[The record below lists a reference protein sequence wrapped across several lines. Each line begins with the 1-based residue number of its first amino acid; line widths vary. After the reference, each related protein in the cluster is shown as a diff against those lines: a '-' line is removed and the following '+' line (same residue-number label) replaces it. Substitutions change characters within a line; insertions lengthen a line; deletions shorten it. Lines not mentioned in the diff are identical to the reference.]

1 MSATHGTNLF
11 TDDCVVCLDP
21 SNKGYRKTP
30 FHIQDHSGNGSDGY
44 LAGGTM
50 TTTYWTNVTNF
61 AADSNAG
68 LVFDLDSP
76 QVWTISLL
84 LKLPVISRAGTLSR
98 IAGTNGVIDRG
109 EIGIYTGTN
118 DVWVNAPFGPWMP
131 LQVGSAKISI
141 NLDETAY
148 LCVTFARNTNALNII
163 GFKNGVRVVET
174 SASAADEG
182 GISGYTIGNRSDFNG
197 EYLGMRVYHVTVHT
211 KALTDNE
218 VAQNFEAL
226 RRRVNL

>member
-1 MSATHGTNLF
+1 MSATHGTNIS
-11 TDDCVVCLDP
+11 TDGIVCCLDP
-21 SNKGYRKTP
+21 SNKGFQKTP
-30 FHIQDHSGNGSDGY
+30 FYIQDHSGNGNDGY
-44 LAGGTM
+44 LVGGSFTPS
-50 TTTYWTNVTNF
+50 YYECNGQN
-61 AADSNAG
+61 DG
-68 LVFDLDSP
+68 LRFNLDSP
-76 QVWTISLL
+76 QIWTISML
-84 LKLPVISRAGTLSR
+84 ISRPTSLSRGGTIAR
-98 IAGTNGVIDRG
+98 IAGTIGVIDRG

>member
-1 MSATHGTNLF
+1 MSATHGTNIS
-11 TDDCVVCLDP
+11 TDGIVCCLDP
-21 SNKGYRKTP
+21 SNKGFQKTP
-30 FHIQDHSGNGSDGY
+30 FYIQDHSGNGNDGY
-44 LAGGTM
+44 LAGGSFTPS
-50 TTTYWTNVTNF
+50 YYQCNGQN
-61 AADSNAG
+61 DG

-76 QVWTISLL
+76 QIWTISML
-84 LKLPVISRAGTLSR
+84 VSRPASLSRGGTIAR

-118 DVWVNAPFGPWMP
+118 DLWVNPPFGGWMP
-131 LQVGSAKISI
+131 LQESNSTKISLI
-141 NLDETAY
+141 LDETAY
-148 LCVTFARNTNALNII
+148 ICVTFMRNTNASNII

-182 GISGYTIGNRSDFNG
+182 GITGYTIGNRSDFNG
-197 EYLGMRVYHVTVHT
+197 EYLGMRVYHLTVHT

>member
-30 FHIQDHSGNGSDGY
+30 FHIQDHSCNGNDGY
-44 LAGGTM
+44 IAGGSFTPS
-50 TTTYWTNVTNF
+50 YYECNGQN
-61 AADSNAG
+61 DG
-68 LVFDLDSP
+68 LRFNLDSP
-76 QVWTISLL
+76 QIWTISML
-84 LKLPVISRAGTLSR
+84 ISRPTSLSRGGTIAR

-118 DVWVNAPFGPWMP
+118 DVWVNAPFVPWMP